1 MKINRTQQNPNRL
14 GVVALRGQGLKWRVR
29 GDDVLHRETMSQ
41 KIPNQTTPN
50 SPQLKEDAYILTYQS
65 QRIKANRTRASEM
78 DQWVT
83 GLAAKPDNLSSS
95 LRTDMGE
102 RQKQLPQASY
112 VTSKHISH
120 LHIHKQQQQ
129 WD

>member
-1 MKINRTQQNPNRL
+1 MRYN
-14 GVVALRGQGLKWRVR
+14 
-29 GDDVLHRETMSQ
+29 RETMSQ
-41 KIPNQTTPN
+41 KIPKQTTPN
-50 SPQLKEDAYILTYQS
+50 SPQLKEDAYILTYRS

-102 RQKQLPQASY
+102 RNNF
-112 VTSKHISH
+112 
-120 LHIHKQQQQ
+120 HKLS
-129 WD
+129 